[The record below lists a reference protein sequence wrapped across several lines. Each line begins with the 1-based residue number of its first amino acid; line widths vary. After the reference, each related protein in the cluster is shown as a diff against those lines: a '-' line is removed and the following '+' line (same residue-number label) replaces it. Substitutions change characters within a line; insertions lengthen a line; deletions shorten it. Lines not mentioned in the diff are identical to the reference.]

1 VGFVVPTLS
10 QSARK
15 DGAPFFVLI
24 LWFSPF
30 AFGSGWGILFLAD
43 VEKTQSF
50 VTFFHAFYQ
59 SGVDCLFRSF

>member
-30 AFGSGWGILFLAD
+30 ALQGMGTHFRAD
-43 VEKTQSF
+43 IEKTETF